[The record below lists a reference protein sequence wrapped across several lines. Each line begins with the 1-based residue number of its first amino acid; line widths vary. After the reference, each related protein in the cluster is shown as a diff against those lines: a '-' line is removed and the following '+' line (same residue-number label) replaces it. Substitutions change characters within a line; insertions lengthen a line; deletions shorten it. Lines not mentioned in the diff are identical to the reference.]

1 MQRSVWLFAVVVV
14 CASPPVAAQGLRDE
28 LGQLFIFGSG
38 EEPLFLAGTAS
49 PDNPVSVQAHGSH
62 FIPAAVEGNATLISF
77 LTNAIGSNVANLP
90 VSATSSGRTFR
101 FEGGVPVATSTSS
114 GPIFA
119 ERAQTMGKGRVLVGA
134 NVSQFNF
141 ATVRGVDL
149 SDIELNFSHANA
161 DFPGC
166 DTVFGGDCTLQ
177 GIPRLENDFIQLALN
192 IDLNVRSTL
201 FVLSYGL
208 LDWVDIGVAVPIVS
222 TSLTGTS
229 EAQVVPFGGPTAT
242 HFFAGTPDDPN
253 LLATRSVGGS
263 VSGLGDVAARLK
275 VRVGEGE
282 NTAFGILADARFP
295 TGNEEDLLGSGHLA
309 LRGLGIVSAR
319 FGPFSPHANVGY
331 VYRTGELQN
340 SAVLALAGFDH
351 ALAEWAT
358 LAVDVVSELQT
369 GQSALE
375 TPDPTVIESPFHRVI
390 YPTNIPNRRD
400 DLVNGSFGFKF
411 VTSSG
416 VTIIANSLWP
426 LNRGG
431 LRPTVAWTVGLEY
444 SF

>member
-1 MQRSVWLFAVVVV
+1 MQRSLWLLAIVMV
-14 CASPPVAAQGLRDE
+14 CAPLPAAAQGLRDE

-38 EEPLFLAGTAS
+38 DEPLFLSGTADPS
-49 PDNPVSVQAHGSH
+49 NPASVQVHGDH

-77 LTNAIGSNVANLP
+77 LTNAIGTNVANLP
-90 VSATSSGRTFR
+90 ISATSSGRTFR
-101 FEGGVPVATSTSS
+101 FEGGVPVATSTSA

-119 ERAQTMGKGRVLVGA
+119 ERAQTMGKGRVLVGV

-141 ATVRGVDL
+141 ATVRGVGLDN
-149 SDIELNFSHANA
+149 IELNFSHENV

-166 DTVFGGDCTLQ
+166 DSIFGGDCSLQ
-177 GIPRLENDFIQLALN
+177 GIPGLENDFIQLGLN

-201 FVLSYGL
+201 FLLSYGL
-208 LDWVDIGVAVPIVS
+208 LDWLDVGVAVPVVS
-222 TSLTGTS
+222 TSLSGTS
-229 EAQVVPFGGPTAT
+229 TAQVVPFGGPTAV
-242 HFFAGTPDDPN
+242 HFFAGTPADPD
-253 LLATRSVGGS
+253 LIATRSVGGS
-263 VSGLGDVAARLK
+263 VSGLGDLAARLK
-275 VRVGEGE
+275 IRVAESE
-282 NTAFGILADARFP
+282 KTAFGVLADARFP
-295 TGNEEDLLGSGHLA
+295 TGNEADLLGSGHLA

-319 FGPFSPHANVGY
+319 FGSFSPHANVGY

-351 ALAEWAT
+351 ALADWVT

-369 GQSALE
+369 GQSKLKA
-375 TPDPTVIESPFHRVI
+375 PAPTVIDTPFHRVI
-390 YPTNIPNRRD
+390 TPTNIPDIRD

-431 LRPTVAWTVGLEY
+431 LRPTVAWTLGLEY